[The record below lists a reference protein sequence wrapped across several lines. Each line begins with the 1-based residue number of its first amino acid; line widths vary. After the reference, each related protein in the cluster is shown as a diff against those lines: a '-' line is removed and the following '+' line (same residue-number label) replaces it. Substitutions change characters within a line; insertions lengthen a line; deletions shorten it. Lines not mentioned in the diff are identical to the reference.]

1 MIVTNHT
8 INTTVSR
15 KCLRL
20 LLMVV
25 VAMMSC
31 VAWAENNTMHING
44 ELYEMYKQAFKQRTR
59 QEGLRLAWR
68 MYGQAVLKD
77 DRKAQC
83 LALTL
88 PMAYYFYVQSDKEF
102 YRAADRLQTE
112 ALRLGEEEYYYNAMS
127 NKVNYMLNNRDM
139 SQARSCIYEMG
150 SIAKKN
156 NSKYGIY
163 SFVMSMAVLC
173 QASSEISTA
182 ISYLEQAL
190 KIAEDDL
197 PTVNKAEIYNRFT
210 KCYINLYM
218 YDRMYEYGLKAFE
231 ASQSV
236 MQSHN
241 AIVTL
246 CYSSYLL
253 GKYKEFVEYYN
264 KYVEFNGQV
273 DPDSHDFDESNIAI
287 LKMFHD
293 GDLDRAYIY
302 IMKKHGKE
310 QKKLLAEYYRL
321 RHDYRMQALTER
333 DIYREHICNIDNVFF
348 KNFDDVYSRVFNL
361 RLNFQHQQLSA
372 QHQKLNRERRE
383 AALQGANLE
392 LANTQLL
399 LKNSSLELAR
409 ANSESD
415 MLKLSYNRKQLEA
428 ERLREKLKLA
438 KAQQETSYA
447 ISVLG
452 VMVGFIVIIA
462 IGIYLW
468 TKSKVTAELR
478 ETNANLERNHED
490 LKKAKVKA
498 ESADQAKSAFIH
510 NMGDEIRQPL
520 DNIAHIAEQIAKTKG
535 TASKKQM
542 QELIRLMHD
551 NTDELLAIVG
561 NGLKKT

>member
-1 MIVTNHT
+1 MIVKNHT

-31 VAWAENNTMHING
+31 GALAQNNPMHING
-44 ELYEMYKQAFKQRTR
+44 ELYEMYKQAFKLRT
-59 QEGLRLAWR
+59 QHEGLKLAWR

-88 PMAYYFYVQSDKEF
+88 PMAYYFYVQSDKDF
-102 YRAADRLQTE
+102 YHAAERLQTE

-127 NKVNYMLNNRDM
+127 NKVNYMLNDGHIR
-139 SQARSCIYEMG
+139 QARSCIYEMG
-150 SIAKKN
+150 SFAKKN

-173 QASSEISTA
+173 QASYQMSTA
-182 ISYLEQAL
+182 VSYLEQAL
-190 KIAEDDL
+190 KIAEEDL

-218 YDRMYEYGLKAFE
+218 YDRTYEYAHKAFE

-236 MQSHN
+236 MQRQN

-253 GKYKEFVEYYN
+253 GKDKEFVEYYN
-264 KYVEFNGQV
+264 KYVEFNGPI
-273 DPDSHDFDESNIAI
+273 DPNSPDFDESNIAI

-302 IMKKHGKE
+302 ILRKHDKV

-321 RHDYRMQALTER
+321 RHDYRMLALTER
-333 DIYREHICNIDNVFF
+333 DLYRKHICNIDNVVFE
-348 KNFDDVYSRVFNL
+348 NLDYVYSRVLNL
-361 RLNFQHQQLSA
+361 RLNLQHQQLSV
-372 QHQKLNRERRE
+372 QHQKLETERRE
-383 AALQGANLE
+383 AALQGANLK

-399 LKNSSLELAR
+399 LKNSSLELTR

-415 MLKLSYNRKQLEA
+415 MLKLSYSRKQLEA
-428 ERLREKLKLA
+428 ERLRGKLKLA
-438 KAQQETSYA
+438 KTQQETSYV

-452 VMVGFIVIIA
+452 VMVVLIITIA
-462 IGIYLW
+462 IGFYLW
-468 TKSKVTAELR
+468 TRSKITVELR
-478 ETNANLERNHED
+478 ETNANLERNHEE

-498 ESADQAKSAFIH
+498 ESANQAKTAFIR

-520 DNIAHIAEQIAKTKG
+520 DNIAYIAEQISKTKG

-561 NGLKKT
+561 NVLKKT